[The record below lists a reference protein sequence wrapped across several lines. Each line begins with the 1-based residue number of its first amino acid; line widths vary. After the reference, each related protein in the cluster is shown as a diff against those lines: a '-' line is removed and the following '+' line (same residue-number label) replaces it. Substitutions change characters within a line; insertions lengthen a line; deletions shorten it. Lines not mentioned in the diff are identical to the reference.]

1 MYKRL
6 PDELQENILK
16 RACTPFQLVYFDDD
30 EHFDVCLS
38 TYLELLQTSRAV
50 RKAVRIRVLA
60 TYIDHPQHFA
70 FALRAFSP
78 MLESLVLKV
87 DRSSSEILL
96 CLEKAA
102 RSSLKEV
109 HLDFVELDPED
120 PDDRTMCSKKKVSR
134 HSWIQTDGR
143 FSLASLQSA
152 QT

>member
-1 MYKRL
+1 MFERL
-6 PDELQENILK
+6 PDEIQENILK
-16 RACTPFQLVYFDDD
+16 RACTPFQLMYFDDD
-30 EHFDVCLS
+30 GHFDVCLS
-38 TYLELLQTSRAV
+38 TYLELLKTSRAV
-50 RKAVRIRVLA
+50 QKAVKTRVLA
-60 TYIDHPQHFA
+60 TYIDHPQQFA

-78 MLESLVLKV
+78 MLESLVLKI

-120 PDDRTMCSKKKVSR
+120 PDDNVLEKKVSR